1 MAASVSLINA
11 LWKGKCPRC
20 RQGNVFTFSSG
31 RIARF
36 SAMNSACPHCNASLI
51 PEPGFY
57 FGAMFVS
64 YAINVAI
71 FVSCWL
77 VLYLFF
83 EPSDLTYVT
92 VIVVA
97 ALAFTP
103 FNYRASRLLWLYWF
117 GGLTYDPEL

>member
-1 MAASVSLINA
+1 MSA

-20 RQGNVFTFSSG
+20 RKGNVFTYSSG
-31 RIARF
+31 KVVRF
-36 SAMNSACPHCNASLI
+36 SAMNAECPHCNASLI

-77 VLYLFF
+77 ILYLFF
-83 EPSDLTYVT
+83 EPSDTVYIT
-92 VIVVA
+92 VIAIA
-97 ALAFTP
+97 ALVFTP

-117 GGLTYDPEL
+117 GGLTYNPEL

>member
-1 MAASVSLINA
+1 MSA

-20 RQGNVFTFSSG
+20 REGNVFMYSSG
-31 RIARF
+31 KVARF
-36 SAMNSACPHCNASLI
+36 AAMNPACPHCNASLI

-83 EPSDLTYVT
+83 EPTDTVYIT
-92 VIVVA
+92 VIA
-97 ALAFTP
+97 ISALIFTP

-117 GGLTYDPEL
+117 GGLTYDPDL

>member
-1 MAASVSLINA
+1 
-11 LWKGKCPRC
+11 
-20 RQGNVFTFSSG
+20 
-31 RIARF
+31 
-36 SAMNSACPHCNASLI
+36 MNPTCPHCNASLN

-77 VLYLFF
+77 VLYLFVQ
-83 EPSDLTYVT
+83 PSDT
-92 VIVVA
+92 VYISVIALA
-97 ALAFTP
+97 ALVFTP

-117 GGLTYDPEL
+117 GGLNYDPNL